1 MKQWLFLVLL
11 VSFTISAMGW
21 VLFRF
26 FVHYNHSVCNF
37 GYEGSML
44 VGQVWSGFLFFTD
57 ILVEKSKM
65 PRFCLMMLKGR
76 KVFGEHIGVKTV
88 CEIDEEKIKHG
99 VKGCSDYVA
108 LFRPVA
114 LVFVYSDLRRHYIMS
129 KTFGT

>member
-44 VGQVWSGFLFFTD
+44 VGGVARRGLVFFFTN
-57 ILVEKSKM
+57 LVEKSKV
-65 PRFCLMMLKGR
+65 PRFCLIILEG
-76 KVFGEHIGVKTV
+76 
-88 CEIDEEKIKHG
+88 
-99 VKGCSDYVA
+99 Y
-108 LFRPVA
+108 
-114 LVFVYSDLRRHYIMS
+114 
-129 KTFGT
+129 

>member
-44 VGQVWSGFLFFTD
+44 VGGVARRGLVFFFTN
-57 ILVEKSKM
+57 ILVEKSKV
-65 PRFCLMMLKGR
+65 PRFCLIILEG
-76 KVFGEHIGVKTV
+76 
-88 CEIDEEKIKHG
+88 
-99 VKGCSDYVA
+99 Y
-108 LFRPVA
+108 
-114 LVFVYSDLRRHYIMS
+114 
-129 KTFGT
+129 